1 MKSFCKSIS
10 AIAAVIAA
18 STATLFAA
26 PNAGAA
32 ESFPSKPIKIIVNTA
47 PGGYTDIVARVAAQY
62 MGEYLKQPIVVD
74 NRAGGDGMIAIR
86 NVKASAAD
94 GYTLLAATGTA
105 AQQMALRLD
114 PGYDLLKD
122 FVGLG
127 IVSQTPY
134 LMAVGAVQPDKTF
147 AEFVARVKAN
157 PGKISYASAG
167 VGTVPH
173 FAIERLAKQLDLQMV
188 HVPYKGN
195 APAIPDVIGG
205 RVPMMY
211 DTYGSSSQQVKS
223 GQFRVLAVT
232 GAKRLPMM
240 SDVPTVSELGV
251 TGYSAYTWVGLWA
264 PVGTPPDVLN
274 RLNDAL
280 KYVRTNPAVLE
291 RFKADGMETVDIS
304 SADFMRFLEKEI
316 EQHNRIIKDLSLEK
330 Q

>member
-1 MKSFCKSIS
+1 MKSPLQFLCSTVL
-10 AIAAVIAA
+10 AVIGSAA
-18 STATLFAA
+18 GVANAA
-26 PNAGAA
+26 DSYPNH
-32 ESFPSKPIKIIVNTA
+32 PIRIIVNTA
-47 PGGYTDIVARVAAQY
+47 PGGFTDIVARIAAQY
-62 MGEYLKQPIVVD
+62 MAEYLKQPVVVD

-86 NVKASAAD
+86 NVKASLAD

-134 LMAVGAVQPDKTF
+134 LLAVGSVQPDKTF

-173 FAIERLAKQLDLQMV
+173 FAIERLAKQLNLQMV

-223 GQFRVLAVT
+223 GQFRVLGVT
-232 GAKRLPMM
+232 GAKRLAVLP
-240 SDVPTVSELGV
+240 DVPTIAELGV
-251 TGYSAYTWVGLWA
+251 PGYAAYTWIGLWA
-264 PVGTPPDVLN
+264 PTGTPPEVLGK
-274 RLNDAL
+274 LNEAL
-280 KYVRTNPAVLE
+280 KYVRSNPAVLE
-291 RFKADGMETVDIS
+291 RFKTDGMETVDMS
-304 SADFMRFLEKEI
+304 SPEFNQFLAKEI
-316 EQHNRIIKDLSLEK
+316 EGHQKIIKDLGLEK